1 MGKNIIMIGMPG
13 AGKSTIGVV
22 LAKAMCCDFVD
33 CDLAIQ
39 GQEGRSLSRILDSEG
54 VEGFLQVENRVL
66 SGLEFPRQ
74 CVVATGGSAVYGAD
88 AMAHLK
94 ENGVAVYIRLSYE
107 SVAERLG
114 DLHERGVA
122 LRAGQDLKAA
132 YDERCP
138 LYERYADVTVDADG
152 MTIAQTLAAVQTA
165 LQNAGFA
172 GRPMRRRD
180 RAVTELSEQ
189 LAILQKCDVCR
200 LAMNDAGAPYLVPM
214 SFGEEESGGVVTLY
228 FHGAAA
234 GTKLALLE
242 KDARVSFEADRVE
255 KTVTSDMACESTAY
269 YESVVGTGRAEKL
282 SGEAALH
289 GLRVIMRHYG
299 RENVTFDARVVAHTQ
314 VFCVRV
320 ERMTGKRHPVMG

>member
-22 LAKAMCCDFVD
+22 LAKALCCDFVD

-39 GQEGRSLSRILDSEG
+39 GQEGCPLSRILDSEG

-74 CVVATGGSAVYGAD
+74 CVVATGGSAVYGTE

-94 ENGVAVYIRLSYE
+94 ENGVAVYIRLRYD

-132 YDERCP
+132 YAERCP

-152 MTIAQTLAAVQTA
+152 MTIAQTLAAVQKA
-165 LQNAGFA
+165 LQAAGFA
-172 GRPMRRRD
+172 ERPMRRRD
-180 RAVTELSEQ
+180 RAVTSMADQ

-200 LAMNDAGAPYLVPM
+200 IAMNDADAPYLVPL
-214 SFGEEESGGVVTLY
+214 SFGEEESGGAVTLY

-234 GTKLALLE
+234 GTKLSLLE

-255 KTVTSDMACESTAY
+255 KTVTSDLACESTMY
-269 YESVVGTGRAEKL
+269 YESVVGSGRAELL
-282 SGEAALH
+282 SGEAAVH
-289 GLRVIMRHYG
+289 GLCVIMRHYG
-299 RENVTFDARVVAHTQ
+299 REDVTFDASLLARTQ
-314 VFCVRV
+314 VFCIRI
-320 ERMTGKRHPVMG
+320 ERMTGKRRPAMG

>member
-22 LAKAMCCDFVD
+22 LAKALCCDFVD
-33 CDLAIQ
+33 CDLVIQ
-39 GQEGRSLSRILDSEG
+39 GQEGRPLSRILDSEG

-74 CVVATGGSAVYGAD
+74 CVVATGGSAVYGTE

-94 ENGVAVYIRLSYE
+94 ENGVAVYIRLAYD

-132 YDERCP
+132 YAERCP

-152 MTIAQTLAAVQTA
+152 MTIAQTLAAVLNA
-165 LQNAGFA
+165 LQSAGFA
-172 GRPMRRRD
+172 ERPMRRRD
-180 RAVTELSEQ
+180 RAVTSTAEQ
-189 LAILQKCDVCR
+189 LAILKKCDVCR
-200 LAMNDAGAPYLVPM
+200 IAINDSDAPYLVPL
-214 SFGEEESGGVVTLY
+214 SFGEEEIGGAVTLY

-234 GTKLALLE
+234 GTKLALLA

-255 KTVTSDMACESTAY
+255 KTVTSDAACESTMY
-269 YESVVGTGRAEKL
+269 YESVVGSGRAELL
-282 SGEAALH
+282 SGEAAVH

-299 RENVTFDARVVAHTQ
+299 REDVTFDEALLARTQ
-314 VFCVRV
+314 VFCIRA
-320 ERMTGKRHPVMG
+320 ERMTGKRRPAMG